1 VKDSWDGTQDPLAA
15 LRAGRPAP
23 FEEFVRSETRTFLAY
38 FVRLGATRSEAE
50 DLAQET
56 FLKLFRSAAASSAT
70 SYDVRGQF
78 AGYAFRVARNVW
90 IDRIRRTRGA
100 GPGPMGDVTESQ
112 AAVDHRL
119 DRSAASPEDGLVRR
133 EGAEVVREAVATLS
147 EGHRIVFELAV
158 VEELPYAA
166 IAEALDIPLGTVKS
180 RMHSAVARVR
190 GALEER
196 ERVENALRERQSG
209 SGGGLQA

>member
-1 VKDSWDGTQDPLAA
+1 MKDSWDGTQDPLAA

-23 FEEFVRSETRTFLAY
+23 FEDFVRSETRTFLAY

-90 IDRIRRTRGA
+90 IDRLRRTRGA
-100 GPGPMGDVTESQ
+100 GPGPMGDVTETQ

-119 DRSAASPEDGLVRR
+119 DRSEATPEEGLVQR
-133 EGAEVVREAVATLS
+133 ESAEVVREAVASLS
-147 EGHRIVFELAV
+147 EGHRAVFELAV

-166 IAEALDIPLGTVKS
+166 ISEALEIPLGTVKS

-190 GALEER
+190 VALEER
-196 ERVENALRERQSG
+196 ERVEAALRDRDERTDRG
-209 SGGGLQA
+209 MQA

>member
-1 VKDSWDGTQDPLAA
+1 VKDSWDGMQDPLAA

-23 FEEFVRSETRTFLAY
+23 FEDFVRSETRTFLAY

-50 DLAQET
+50 DLVQET
-56 FLKLFRSAAASSAT
+56 FLKLFRSAASSAT

-100 GPGPMGDVTESQ
+100 GPGAMGDVTEIQ

-119 DRSAASPEDGLVRR
+119 DRAPAGPEEGLVRR
-133 EGAEVVREAVATLS
+133 ESAAVVREAVASLS
-147 EGHRIVFELAV
+147 DGHRAVFELAV
-158 VEELPYAA
+158 IEELPYAA

-190 GALEER
+190 GALDER
-196 ERVENALRERQSG
+196 ERVAAALRARG
-209 SGGGLQA
+209 GPAGGGMQA